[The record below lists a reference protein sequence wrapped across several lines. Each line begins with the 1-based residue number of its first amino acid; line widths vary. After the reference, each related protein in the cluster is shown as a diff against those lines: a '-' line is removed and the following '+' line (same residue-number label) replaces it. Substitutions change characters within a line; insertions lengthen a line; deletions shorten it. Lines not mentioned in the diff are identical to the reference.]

1 MRDAMASRW
10 PALAVR
16 GAFAIL
22 FGVLAILW
30 PGATV
35 LSLVL
40 LFGLYALADGIL
52 SGVIAFA
59 KQPPQ
64 PRWFLGLEAVAGVL
78 VGVAALTRPGLT
90 AMTLLFVMGVWAV
103 VAGGLRIVQAMALRK
118 QLANEWLLA
127 ASGALTIVVG
137 TLVLTQPAAGALAI
151 AWLIGTLAIALGL
164 MEISLAMRL
173 RSHAHA
179 PAPGTRLWTMRTEEH
194 PEAVRDKI
202 ER

>member
-64 PRWFLGLEAVAGVL
+64 PRWLLGLEAVAGVL

>member
-1 MRDAMASRW
+1 MRNAMASRW

-22 FGVLAILW
+22 FGVLAIVW

-40 LFGLYALADGIL
+40 LFGLYALAEGVL
-52 SGVIAFA
+52 SGVLAFA

-64 PRWFLGLEAVAGVL
+64 PRWLLGLEAVAGVL

-90 AMTLLFVMGVWAV
+90 AVTLLVVMGVWAV
-103 VAGGLRIVQAMALRK
+103 VVGGLRIVQAMVLRK
-118 QLANEWLLA
+118 QLTNEWRLA

-137 TLVLTQPAAGALAI
+137 ILVLTQPAAGALAI
-151 AWLIGTLAIALGL
+151 AWLIGGLAIALGV

-173 RSHAHA
+173 RSLAHA
-179 PAPGTRLWTMRTEEH
+179 PEPSTRLYSMRAEEH
-194 PEAVRDKI
+194 PEAARDKI
-202 ER
+202 KR